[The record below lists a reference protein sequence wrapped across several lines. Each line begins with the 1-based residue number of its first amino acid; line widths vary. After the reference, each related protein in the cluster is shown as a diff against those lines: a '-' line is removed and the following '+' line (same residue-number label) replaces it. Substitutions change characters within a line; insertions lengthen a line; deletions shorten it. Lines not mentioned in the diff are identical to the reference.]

1 MIHAHIHLLR
11 RRMKEDDKELK
22 MEEVV
27 INIYNIVGNSLCI
40 ASDDG
45 EKVYEQIKKALNSD
59 KIAKVSF
66 LNVEMLTSAF
76 LNSAIGQLYRDFSEE
91 QIEKQ
96 VKFADLDPDD
106 LATLDRVKRTAKSF
120 YEDPDRL
127 RKSIED
133 IMDD

>member
-1 MIHAHIHLLR
+1 
-11 RRMKEDDKELK
+11 

-27 INIYNIVGNSLCI
+27 INVYNIVGNSLCI

-59 KIAKVSF
+59 RIAIISF
-66 LNVEMLTSAF
+66 LNVDMLTSAF

-91 QIEKQ
+91 QIERQ
-96 VKFADLDPDD
+96 VKFADIDPDD
-106 LATLDRVKRTAKSF
+106 LATLERVKNTAKLF
-120 YEDPDRL
+120 YKDPERL

>member
-1 MIHAHIHLLR
+1 M
-11 RRMKEDDKELK
+11 ELK